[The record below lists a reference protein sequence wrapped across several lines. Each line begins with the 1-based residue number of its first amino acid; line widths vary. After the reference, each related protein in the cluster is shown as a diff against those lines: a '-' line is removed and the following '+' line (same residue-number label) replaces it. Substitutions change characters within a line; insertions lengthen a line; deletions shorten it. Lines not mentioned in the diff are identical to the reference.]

1 MQKTLAAKFVAREHE
16 FSAKR
21 LRYNQL
27 MKLTLAPGLTI
38 KRSPIEGKG
47 CFSVTHFRRGL
58 KIAEY
63 TGEKITNAEAN
74 RRAGR
79 RRLRI
84 CAINSRWSLDGS
96 RGGNGTHYINHSCEP
111 NAYMKILY
119 GHIMFMAL
127 RDIGPGE
134 EITIDY
140 ESTLHSNK
148 KRCICRAP
156 SCRGTIN
163 KRVKG

>member
-1 MQKTLAAKFVAREHE
+1 
-16 FSAKR
+16 
-21 LRYNQL
+21 
-27 MKLTLAPGLTI
+27 MKLSLDPKLEIRA
-38 KRSPIEGKG
+38 SPIEGRG
-47 CFSVTHFRRGL
+47 CFARVHLRRRK

-63 TGEKITNAEAN
+63 VGEKISNAEAE

-84 CAINSRWSLDGS
+84 CEVNSRWSVDGS

-111 NAYMKILY
+111 NSYMKNVRDHILVL
-119 GHIMFMAL
+119 AL
-127 RDIGPGE
+127 RDIKAGE

-140 ESTLHSNK
+140 HSTLHSDRK
-148 KRCICRAP
+148 KCTCGAP

-163 KRVKG
+163 KVAKRQIG

>member
-1 MQKTLAAKFVAREHE
+1 
-16 FSAKR
+16 
-21 LRYNQL
+21 
-27 MKLTLAPGLTI
+27 MKLKLDPRLEI
-38 KRSPIEGKG
+38 KASPIEGRG
-47 CFSVTHFRRGL
+47 CFARVPLQGRK

-63 TGEKITNAEAN
+63 TGEKISDAEAN

-84 CAINSRWSLDGS
+84 CDVNGRWSLDGS

-119 GHIMFMAL
+119 DHVLIMAL
-127 RDIGPGE
+127 RDISAGE
-134 EITIDY
+134 EISIDY
-140 ESTLHSNK
+140 HSTLHSDK
-148 KRCICRAP
+148 KRCTCGAA

-163 KRVKG
+163 KIV

>member
-1 MQKTLAAKFVAREHE
+1 
-16 FSAKR
+16 
-21 LRYNQL
+21 
-27 MKLTLAPGLTI
+27 MKLTLAPGLSI
-38 KRSPIEGKG
+38 RSSQIEGKG
-47 CFSVTHFRRGL
+47 CFSDAHFKSRH

-63 TGEKITNAEAN
+63 AGQRITNPEAN
-74 RRAGR
+74 RRANR

-84 CAINSRWSLDGS
+84 CAINDRWSLDGS

-119 GHIMFMAL
+119 GHILFIAL
-127 RDIGPGE
+127 RDIQPGE

-148 KRCICRAP
+148 KRCICGAA

-163 KRVKG
+163 KKIGNRGRG

>member
-1 MQKTLAAKFVAREHE
+1 
-16 FSAKR
+16 
-21 LRYNQL
+21 
-27 MKLTLAPGLTI
+27 MKLKLAPGLSI
-38 KRSPIEGKG
+38 KESRIEGRG
-47 CFSVTHFRRGL
+47 CFSVAHFEGGR

-63 TGEKITNAEAN
+63 TGEKIKNAEAN
-74 RRAGR
+74 RRANR
-79 RRLRI
+79 RKLRI
-84 CAINSRWSLDGS
+84 CAINERWSLDGS

-119 GHIMFMAL
+119 GHILFIAL
-127 RDIGPGE
+127 RDIHPGE

-148 KRCICRAP
+148 KRCTCGAP

-163 KRVKG
+163 KLSA